1 MRGRSAAEK
10 GEEKGGLNAIRSTMT
25 PSEDR
30 CCGLQ
35 LADARGRRGTK
46 ARATCMTPHLHAVN
60 HESMEKNEGWL
71 LKEKWLY
78 WGLIYESYDDCGMKE
93 DAIKDLAK

>member
-1 MRGRSAAEK
+1 MRGRGAAER
-10 GEEKGGLNAIRSTMT
+10 GEKGGRRRAMT

-30 CCGLQ
+30 RRGHQ
-35 LADARGRRGTK
+35 PADARGGGTK

-60 HESMEKNEGWL
+60 HESMDKNEGWL

-78 WGLIYESYDDCGMKE
+78 WGLIYESYDECGMNG